1 MSLKQKAINGAKWS
15 AISSVMTI
23 GLGILQLALLARMID
38 PKQFGLLTIALV
50 ILTLVDTLSDFGL
63 SNSVIQ
69 RKDMS
74 ETELST
80 LYWLN
85 ILIGLAV
92 FVIIYSGSQAISA
105 LLHQPELNDL
115 IEAIS
120 VAFIIMPQ
128 GQQFRAL
135 LQKELAFT
143 QIGRT
148 EVLAA
153 LSGFAVTLISALW
166 TPSALCAIWGYL
178 TMISVRML
186 LFCYYGGKI
195 YRPQFVFELKSVQG
209 NLRYG
214 GYLTADSL
222 INQLTMNMPTMLL
235 SRLLGAVATG
245 GYNLAYN
252 LAVMP
257 PAKINPILSRV
268 LFPAFAQMQDDQPRL
283 RHNFYKMLSIMSLLN
298 FVALL
303 GMVGVAHNLV
313 LSLFGERWLFMT
325 PVLQVLC
332 IAGMMRAVNNPVGA
346 LVMAK
351 GAVDTSSKLNAL
363 RLMLAVPVIW
373 LSAQWGGLM
382 GAAIGFTALQA
393 FTVLTNYLV
402 LIRPL
407 LGSSGKT
414 LLISQW
420 MPLRMALPTLWI
432 SYALGYALEGMMPVA
447 LTLTV
452 QIAAGGLVWGLML
465 LSSHDPLVL
474 ELKQIVL
481 RKTGLTV
488 KLKEQKELI

>member
-23 GLGILQLALLARMID
+23 GLGLLQLTLLARMID

-69 RKDMS
+69 RKSMS

-85 ILIGLAV
+85 IFIGLVVFAV
-92 FVIIYSGSQAISA
+92 IYCSSHAISA
-105 LLHQPELNDL
+105 LMQQPDLNEL
-115 IEAIS
+115 IEALS
-120 VAFIIMPQ
+120 VAFIIIPQ

-153 LSGFAVTLISALW
+153 LAGFAVTLISAW
-166 TPSALCAIWGYL
+166 WSPSALCAIWGYL

-186 LFCYYGGKI
+186 LFCYYGGRI
-195 YRPQFVFELKSVQG
+195 YRPQFVFELKSVRN

-222 INQLTMNMPTMLL
+222 INQLSMNMPTMLL

-257 PAKINPILSRV
+257 PAKLNPILSRV
-268 LFPAFAQMQDDQPRL
+268 LFPAFAQMQDDRPRL

-303 GMVGVAHNLV
+303 GMAGVAHNLV
-313 LSLFGERWLFMT
+313 LSLFGERWLFMV

-332 IAGMMRAVNNPVGA
+332 VAGMMRAINNPVGA

-351 GAVDTSSKLNAL
+351 GAVDISSKLNAL
-363 RLMLAVPVIW
+363 RLALSVPVIW
-373 LSAQWGGLM
+373 SGAYWGGLM
-382 GAAIGFTALQA
+382 GATVG
-393 FTVLTNYLV
+393 FTVLQVLTAVMNYRF

-407 LGSSGKT
+407 LGASAKT
-414 LLISQW
+414 YLASQW
-420 MPLRMALPTLWI
+420 MPLRMALPALWM
-432 SYALGYALEGMMPVA
+432 SYALGYALEGVTPTT
-447 LTLTV
+447 LTLIL

-465 LSSHDPLVL
+465 VSSHDPLVL

-481 RKTGLTV
+481 RKTRPAGTLKNQE
-488 KLKEQKELI
+488 KLI

>member
-69 RKDMS
+69 RKSMS

-85 ILIGLAV
+85 IFIGLAV
-92 FVIIYSGSQAISA
+92 FAIIYLSSHAISV
-105 LLHQPELNDL
+105 LLQQPELNEL
-115 IEAIS
+115 IETLS
-120 VAFIIMPQ
+120 VAFIIIPQ

-143 QIGRT
+143 LIGRT
-148 EVLAA
+148 EVIAA
-153 LSGFAVTLISALW
+153 ISGFAVTLLSAVW
-166 TPSALCAIWGYL
+166 SPSALCAIWGYL
-178 TMISVRML
+178 TMVSIRML

-195 YRPQFVFELKSVQG
+195 YRPQFVFELKSVRS

-222 INQLTMNMPTMLL
+222 INQLGMNMPTMLL

-303 GMVGVAHNLV
+303 GMAGIAHNLV
-313 LSLFGERWLFMT
+313 LSLFGERWLFIA
-325 PVLQVLC
+325 PVLQILC
-332 IAGMMRAVNNPVGA
+332 IAGIMRAINNPVGA

-351 GAVDTSSKLNAL
+351 GAVDISSKLNAL
-363 RLMLAVPVIW
+363 RLALSVPVIW
-373 LSAQWGGLM
+373 VGAQWGGLT
-382 GAAIGFTALQA
+382 GATIGFTALQI
-393 FTVLTNYLV
+393 FTALTNYFV

-407 LGSSGKT
+407 LGASAKAYLT
-414 LLISQW
+414 SQW
-420 MPLRMALPTLWI
+420 LPLRMALPTLCI
-432 SYALGYALEGMMPVA
+432 SYTLGYALEEMLPVA
-447 LTLTV
+447 LTLTI
-452 QIAAGGLVWGLML
+452 QIAAGGLVWVLML
-465 LSSHDPLVL
+465 LRSQDPLIL

-481 RKTGLTV
+481 RKTSTARTLKNNE
-488 KLKEQKELI
+488 KLI

>member
-69 RKDMS
+69 RKTMS

-92 FVIIYSGSQAISA
+92 FFVIYFSSHAISA
-105 LLHQPELNDL
+105 LLHQPDLNEL
-115 IEAIS
+115 IETLS
-120 VAFIIMPQ
+120 VAFIIIPQ

-166 TPSALCAIWGYL
+166 APSALCAIWGYL
-178 TMISVRML
+178 TMVSVRTL

-195 YRPQFVFELKSVQG
+195 YRPQFVFKMKSVHS

-222 INQLTMNMPTMLL
+222 INQLSMNMPTMLL

-268 LFPAFAQMQDDQPRL
+268 LFPAFAQMQDDRPRL

-303 GMVGVAHNLV
+303 GMIGIAHNLV
-313 LSLFGERWLFMT
+313 LSLFGERWLFIA

-332 IAGMMRAVNNPVGA
+332 IAGIMRAINNPVGA

-351 GAVDTSSKLNAL
+351 GAVDISSKLNAF
-363 RLMLAVPVIW
+363 RLVLSVPVIW
-373 LSAQWGGLM
+373 LGAQWGGLM
-382 GAAIGFTALQA
+382 GATIGFTALQV
-393 FTVLTNYLV
+393 FTVLTNYFV

-407 LGSSGKT
+407 LGPSSKIY
-414 LLISQW
+414 LASQW

-432 SYALGYALEGMMPVA
+432 SYALGYALDGMLSVA
-447 LTLTV
+447 LTLAL

-474 ELKQIVL
+474 ELKQIAL
-481 RKTGLTV
+481 RKTGSTV
-488 KLKEQKELI
+488 TLNNQKKLI

>member
-1 MSLKQKAINGAKWS
+1 MSLKQKALNGAKWS

-23 GLGILQLALLARMID
+23 GLGVLQLALLARIID
-38 PKQFGLLTIALV
+38 PSQFGLLTIALV

-69 RKDMS
+69 RKSMS
-74 ETELST
+74 EVELST

-85 ILIGLAV
+85 IIIGAV
-92 FVIIYSGSQAISA
+92 IFIIVYSSSQYISN
-105 LLHQPELNDL
+105 LLHQPALNDL
-115 IEAIS
+115 IEALS
-120 VAFIIMPQ
+120 VAFIIIPQ

-153 LSGFAVTLISALW
+153 LSGFAVTLISAYFY
-166 TPSALCAIWGYL
+166 PSALCAIWGYL
-178 TMISVRML
+178 TMVSVRML
-186 LFCYYGGKI
+186 LFCYYGREI
-195 YRPQFVFELKSVQG
+195 YRPQFVFDLKSVRS

-222 INQLTMNMPTMLL
+222 INQLSMNMPTMLL
-235 SRLLGAVATG
+235 SRLLGAIATG

-257 PAKINPILSRV
+257 PAKINPILTRV

-303 GMVGVAHNLV
+303 GMIGVAHNLV
-313 LSLFGERWLFMT
+313 LSIFGERWLFIT

-332 IAGMMRAVNNPVGA
+332 IAGIMRAINNPVGA

-351 GAVDTSSKLNAL
+351 GTVDISSKLNAL
-363 RLMLAVPVIW
+363 RLVLSIPAVW
-373 LSAQWGGLM
+373 LGAQWGGLM
-382 GAAIGFTALQA
+382 GATIGFTALQA
-393 FTVLTNYLV
+393 LTVLMNYFA
-402 LIRPL
+402 LIRPM
-407 LGSSGKT
+407 LGASGKAYFA
-414 LLISQW
+414 SQW

-432 SYALGYALEGMMPVA
+432 SYALGYALEEMMPVMA
-447 LTLTV
+447 ILII
-452 QIAAGGLVWGLML
+452 QIAAGALVWGLMM
-465 LSSHDPLVL
+465 LSSRDPLVL
-474 ELKQIVL
+474 ELKQIVR
-481 RKTGLTV
+481 RKARPAVT
-488 KLKEQKELI
+488 LKSENTLV

>member
-1 MSLKQKAINGAKWS
+1 MSLRQKALNGAKWS
-15 AISSVMTI
+15 AVSSVMTI

-38 PKQFGLLTIALV
+38 PKEFGLLTISLV

-85 ILIGLAV
+85 IIIGAV
-92 FVIIYSGSQAISA
+92 IFLLVYCSSDFISA
-105 LLHQPELNDL
+105 LLHQPQLSELIQAL
-115 IEAIS
+115 S
-120 VAFIIMPQ
+120 VAFIIIPQ

-148 EVLAA
+148 EVIAA
-153 LSGFAVTLISALW
+153 LAGFAVTLLSALFY
-166 TPSALCAIWGYL
+166 PSALCAIWGYL

-186 LFCYYGGKI
+186 LFCYYGREI
-195 YRPQFVFELKSVQG
+195 YRPQFVFELKSVSS

-222 INQLTMNMPTMLL
+222 INQFSMNMPTMLL

-245 GYNLAYN
+245 GYNLAFN

-257 PAKINPILSRV
+257 PAKINPILTRV
-268 LFPAFAQMQDDQPRL
+268 LFPAFAQMQDDRPRL

-303 GMVGVAHNLV
+303 GMIGVAHNLV
-313 LSLFGERWLFMT
+313 LSVFGERWLFIT
-325 PVLQVLC
+325 PVLQILC
-332 IAGMMRAVNNPVGA
+332 VAGIMRAINNPVGA

-351 GAVDTSSKLNAL
+351 GTVDISSRLNAI
-363 RLMLAVPVIW
+363 RLILSVPAVW
-373 LSAQWGGLM
+373 LGAEWGGLM
-382 GAAIGFTALQA
+382 GATIGFTALQA
-393 FTVLTNYLV
+393 LTVLMNYFV
-402 LIRPL
+402 LIRPI
-407 LGSSGKT
+407 LGASGKEY
-414 LLISQW
+414 IVSQW

-432 SYALGYALEGMMPVA
+432 SYALGFVLEDVMPASAALA
-447 LTLTV
+447 I
-452 QIAAGGLVWGLML
+452 QISAGALVWGLMM
-465 LSSHDPLVL
+465 LSSREPLVL
-474 ELKQIVL
+474 ELKQIVQSKARPKVTL
-481 RKTGLTV
+481 ESENT
-488 KLKEQKELI
+488 LI

>member
-23 GLGILQLALLARMID
+23 GLGILQLTLLARMID

-69 RKDMS
+69 RKTMS

-85 ILIGLAV
+85 IFVGLAV
-92 FVIIYSGSQAISA
+92 FVVIYFSSHAISA

-115 IEAIS
+115 IQALS
-120 VAFIIMPQ
+120 VAFIIIPQ

-148 EVLAA
+148 EVLAT

-178 TMISVRML
+178 TMVSVRTL

-195 YRPQFVFELKSVQG
+195 YRPQVVFELKSVRS

-222 INQLTMNMPTMLL
+222 INQLSMNMPTMLL

-268 LFPAFAQMQDDQPRL
+268 LFPAFAQMQDDRPRL

-303 GMVGVAHNLV
+303 GMFGVAHNLV
-313 LSLFGERWLFMT
+313 LSLFGERWLFIA

-332 IAGMMRAVNNPVGA
+332 IAGMMRAINNPVGS

-351 GAVDTSSKLNAL
+351 GAVDISSKLNAL
-363 RLMLAVPVIW
+363 RLALSVPVIW
-373 LSAQWGGLM
+373 LGAQWGGLM
-382 GAAIGFTALQA
+382 GATIGFTALQV
-393 FTVLTNYLV
+393 FTLLTNYFV

-407 LGSSGKT
+407 LGASSKAY
-414 LLISQW
+414 LASQW

-432 SYALGYALEGMMPVA
+432 SYALGYALDGMMPVA
-447 LTLTV
+447 LTLTL
-452 QIAAGGLVWGLML
+452 QIAAGGLIWGLML
-465 LSSHDPLVL
+465 LSSHEPLVL
-474 ELKQIVL
+474 EIKHIVL
-481 RKTGLTV
+481 RKTGSAVALN
-488 KLKEQKELI
+488 EQKKLI